1 MSVAELTGSARLRAE
16 RANRGLNH
24 RAAADEIGAP
34 VTADILMRAENGAR
48 PRPQAAKAIADF
60 YGCLVTDIWPVEQ
73 EVAAA

>member
-1 MSVAELTGSARLRAE
+1 MNVAELTGSARLRAE

-24 RAAADEIGAP
+24 RDAAAAIGEL

-60 YGCLVTDIWPVEQ
+60 YDCLVTDIWPIEQ
-73 EVAAA
+73 VAA